1 MTQNKFTPD
10 ADLSANSPSD
20 QALDAGY
27 WESRLRQNWGLHG
40 VGHISYGVPYNRW
53 LYRVRRNIFRR
64 EMDRLRAD
72 WKSSDV
78 LDVGS
83 GTGFW
88 IDAWKAL
95 GVHSITGSD
104 VTQVAVDHLQLA
116 HPDSRFTRLDIS
128 GSLDA
133 QHPGGPYDV
142 ISAFDVLF
150 HITND
155 ARFASAITNI
165 SRVLSPGGYFIFS
178 DNFLHGSGMR
188 ADHQVS
194 RSLQEISQVV
204 TNAGFQIIRRVP
216 MFILMNAPV
225 DTSTSWPFNF
235 WRLAMLP
242 VRALPPLGS
251 IYGALLYPLELQL
264 TRFLRESPT
273 TEMMI
278 CQKKHDRLVPF

>member
-1 MTQNKFTPD
+1 MTQNK
-10 ADLSANSPSD
+10 LSPGTEVGVPQSLD

-53 LYRVRRNIFRR
+53 LYKVRRNIFKR
-64 EMDRLRAD
+64 EMARLGVD
-72 WKSSDV
+72 WKHSDV

-88 IDAWKAL
+88 IDAWKGL

-104 VTQVAVDHLQLA
+104 VTQVAVDHLQVA
-116 HPDSRFTRLDIS
+116 YPDSRFTRLDIS
-128 GSLDA
+128 GGLES
-133 QHPGGPYDV
+133 QRPGGPYNV
-142 ISAFDVLF
+142 VSAFDVLF

-155 ARFASAITNI
+155 ARFADAIANI
-165 SRVLSPGGYFIFS
+165 SRLLTPSGYFIFS
-178 DNFLHGSGMR
+178 DNFLHGHGVR
-188 ADHQVS
+188 GDHQVS
-194 RSLQEISQVV
+194 RSLQEISDIVAK
-204 TNAGFQIIRRVP
+204 AGFQIIRRVP

-225 DTSTSWPFNF
+225 DISAPWPLKF

-242 VRALPPLGS
+242 VRAVPLLGS
-251 IYGALLYPLELQL
+251 IYGALLYPVELQL

-278 CQKKHDRLVPF
+278 CRKNGIG

>member
-1 MTQNKFTPD
+1 MTQNRFTPD
-10 ADLSANSPSD
+10 AELSANSPSD
-20 QALDAGY
+20 QASDAGY

-72 WKSSDV
+72 WKSFDV

-95 GVHSITGSD
+95 RVHSITGSD

-128 GSLDA
+128 GSLEA

-155 ARFASAITNI
+155 ARFAGAITNI
-165 SRVLSPGGYFIFS
+165 SRLLSPKGYFIFS
-178 DNFLHGSGMR
+178 DNFLRGAGVR
-188 ADHQVS
+188 GDHQVS
-194 RSLQEISQVV
+194 RSLQDISQVV
-204 TNAGFQIIRRVP
+204 INAGFQIIRRVP
-216 MFILMNAPV
+216 MFVLMNAPV
-225 DTSTSWPFNF
+225 DTSASWPFKF

-242 VRALPPLGS
+242 VRAVPLLGS

-278 CQKKHDRLVPF
+278 CQKSTIV

>member
-1 MTQNKFTPD
+1 MTQNK
-10 ADLSANSPSD
+10 LSPGTEVGVPPSPD

-53 LYRVRRNIFRR
+53 LYKVRRNIFKR
-64 EMDRLRAD
+64 EMARLGVD
-72 WKSSDV
+72 WKHSDV

-88 IDAWKAL
+88 IDAWKGL

-104 VTQVAVDHLQLA
+104 VTQVAVDHLQVA
-116 HPDSRFTRLDIS
+116 YPDSRFTRLDIS
-128 GSLDA
+128 GGLES
-133 QHPGGPYDV
+133 QRPGGPYNV
-142 ISAFDVLF
+142 VSAFDVLF

-155 ARFASAITNI
+155 TRFADAIANI
-165 SRVLSPGGYFIFS
+165 SRLLTPSGYFIFS
-178 DNFLHGSGMR
+178 DNFLHGHGVR
-188 ADHQVS
+188 GDHQVS
-194 RSLQEISQVV
+194 RSLQEISDIV
-204 TNAGFQIIRRVP
+204 TKAGFQIIRRVP

-225 DTSTSWPFNF
+225 DISASWPLKF

-242 VRALPPLGS
+242 VRAVPLLGS

-273 TEMMI
+273 TEMMVCRKSGI
-278 CQKKHDRLVPF
+278 G

>member
-1 MTQNKFTPD
+1 MTQNK
-10 ADLSANSPSD
+10 LSPGTEVDVPQSLD

-53 LYRVRRNIFRR
+53 LYKVRRNIFNR
-64 EMDRLRAD
+64 EMARLGVD
-72 WKSSDV
+72 WKHSDV

-88 IDAWKAL
+88 IDAWKGL

-104 VTQVAVDHLQLA
+104 VTQVAVDHLQVA
-116 HPDSRFTRLDIS
+116 YPDSRFTRLDIS
-128 GSLDA
+128 GGLES
-133 QHPGGPYDV
+133 QCPGGPYNV
-142 ISAFDVLF
+142 VSAFDVLF

-155 ARFASAITNI
+155 ARFADAIANI
-165 SRVLSPGGYFIFS
+165 SRLLTPSGYFIFS
-178 DNFLHGSGMR
+178 DNFLHGHGVR
-188 ADHQVS
+188 GDHQVS
-194 RSLQEISQVV
+194 RSLQEISDIV
-204 TNAGFQIIRRVP
+204 TKAGFQIIRRVP

-225 DTSTSWPFNF
+225 DISAPWPLKF

-242 VRALPPLGS
+242 VRAVPLLGS
-251 IYGALLYPLELQL
+251 IYGALLYPVELQL

-278 CQKKHDRLVPF
+278 CRKSGIG

>member
-1 MTQNKFTPD
+1 
-10 ADLSANSPSD
+10 
-20 QALDAGY
+20 
-27 WESRLRQNWGLHG
+27 
-40 VGHISYGVPYNRW
+40 
-53 LYRVRRNIFRR
+53 
-64 EMDRLRAD
+64 MDRLQVD
-72 WKSSDV
+72 WKHSDV

-116 HPDSRFTRLDIS
+116 HPDSRFTKLDIS
-128 GSLDA
+128 GSLEA
-133 QHPGGPYDV
+133 QHPGGPYDI

-150 HITND
+150 HITSD
-155 ARFASAITNI
+155 ARFADAIGNI
-165 SRVLSPGGYFIFS
+165 SRLLSPRGYFIFS
-178 DNFLHGSGMR
+178 DNFLHGHGIR
-188 ADHQVS
+188 GDHQVS
-194 RSLQEISQVV
+194 RSLQEISEVV
-204 TNAGFQIIRRVP
+204 TDAGFQIIRRVP

-225 DTSTSWPFNF
+225 DTSAPWPFKF

-242 VRALPPLGS
+242 VRAVPLLGS

-278 CQKKHDRLVPF
+278 CRKSIIA

>member
-1 MTQNKFTPD
+1 MTQNK
-10 ADLSANSPSD
+10 LSPGAEVGVPQSPD

-53 LYRVRRNIFRR
+53 LYKVRRNIFER
-64 EMDRLRAD
+64 EMARLGVD
-72 WKSSDV
+72 WKHSDV

-88 IDAWKAL
+88 IDAWKDL

-104 VTQVAVDHLQLA
+104 VTQVAVDHLQA
-116 HPDSRFTRLDIS
+116 AYPDSRFTRLDIS
-128 GSLDA
+128 GVLES
-133 QHPGGPYDV
+133 QHTGGPYNV

-155 ARFASAITNI
+155 ARFADAIANI
-165 SRVLSPGGYFIFS
+165 SRLLTPSGYFIFS
-178 DNFLHGSGMR
+178 DNFLHGHGVR
-188 ADHQVS
+188 GDHQVS
-194 RSLQEISQVV
+194 RSLQEISDIV
-204 TNAGFQIIRRVP
+204 TKAGFQIIRRVP

-225 DTSTSWPFNF
+225 DISAPWPFKF

-242 VRALPPLGS
+242 VRAVPLLGS

-278 CQKKHDRLVPF
+278 CRKSGIG

>member
-1 MTQNKFTPD
+1 MTQNK
-10 ADLSANSPSD
+10 LSPGTEVGVPQSLD

-53 LYRVRRNIFRR
+53 LYKVRRNIFKR
-64 EMDRLRAD
+64 EMARLGVD
-72 WKSSDV
+72 WKHSDV

-88 IDAWKAL
+88 IDAWKGL

-104 VTQVAVDHLQLA
+104 VTQVAVDHLQVA
-116 HPDSRFTRLDIS
+116 YPDSRFTRLDIS
-128 GSLDA
+128 GGLEN
-133 QHPGGPYDV
+133 QRPGGPYNV
-142 ISAFDVLF
+142 VSAFDVLF

-155 ARFASAITNI
+155 ARFADAIANI
-165 SRVLSPGGYFIFS
+165 SRLLTPSGYFIFS
-178 DNFLHGSGMR
+178 DNFLHGHGVR
-188 ADHQVS
+188 GDHQVS
-194 RSLQEISQVV
+194 RSLQEISDIVAK
-204 TNAGFQIIRRVP
+204 AGFQIIRRVP

-225 DTSTSWPFNF
+225 DIPAPWPLKF

-242 VRALPPLGS
+242 VRAVPLLGS
-251 IYGALLYPLELQL
+251 IYGALLYPVELQL

-278 CQKKHDRLVPF
+278 CRKSGIG